1 MQASVLSRKAQVIMY
16 KCLNCGREV
25 DLELRTAKKIICPHC
40 GYRILTKTRAKIT
53 KRVEAR

>member
-1 MQASVLSRKAQVIMY
+1 MY